1 MRGQYTGVRKK
12 LYKKNPSCYTAR
24 PQYTYKTQYSGMKQ
38 GHPPYKDFFEEAAWR
53 RHKLLCGIDEVGR
66 GCLAGPVV
74 VAAAILP
81 AHTTYSLNDSKKM
94 SAAQR
99 EKAFAWLQENAYYTV
114 AMGSPHLVD
123 EYNIYQATKVVMRRA
138 CLQLSQRYPSIFAQL
153 EGIVIDAMP
162 LTLPFVDAPPLI
174 SFNHGEHYSRSI
186 AAASIIAKVTR
197 DRLIADADHLFP
209 RFSFAQNKA
218 YGTAHHRMTL
228 QSHHATLLHRKSFIT
243 KILPTQATDEQPTH
257 SYRREQHAQQRLC

>member
-1 MRGQYTGVRKK
+1 
-12 LYKKNPSCYTAR
+12 
-24 PQYTYKTQYSGMKQ
+24 MKQ
-38 GHPPYKDFFEEAAWR
+38 GHPPYKDFFEKAAWR
-53 RHKLLCGIDEVGR
+53 RQKLLCGIDEVGR

-74 VAAAILP
+74 VAATILP
-81 AHTTYSLNDSKKM
+81 INTDYTLNDSKKM

-99 EKAFAWLQENAYYTV
+99 DKAFAWLQEKAAYSV
-114 AMGSPHLVD
+114 AFGSAHLVD
-123 EYNIYQATKVVMRRA
+123 ERNIYQATKVVMRRT
-138 CLQLSQRYPSIFAQL
+138 CLQLAAQHPALFGQL

-162 LTLPFVDAPPLI
+162 LALPLPDAPPLI

-197 DRLIADADHLFP
+197 DRLIANADELFP
-209 RFSFAQNKA
+209 RFAFAQNKA

-243 KILPTQATDEQPTH
+243 KILPTQAPDEHAPLQ
-257 SYRREQHAQQRLC
+257 RLNEQHTQQRLC